1 MPYFFVLFG
10 AFMTFFGIDSA
21 NTGGQEGHLYV
32 VALQILAF
40 ICFVCATCFVV
51 YDLHL
56 DATFAS
62 ETQIFHQY
70 LKESEE
76 AADKE
81 DFERCAMLAEA
92 YDKFAISR
100 GRMF

>member
-1 MPYFFVLFG
+1 MRYFFVLFA
-10 AFMTFFGIDSA
+10 AFLTFFGFGSA
-21 NTGGQEGHLYV
+21 NNGGQGNLYV
-32 VALQILAF
+32 VAMQNLSF
-40 ICFVCATCFVV
+40 IYFVYAIYFVV

-56 DATFAS
+56 DAAFDS
-62 ETQIFHQY
+62 ENKIFQKY
-70 LKESEE
+70 IEESQE

-100 GRMF
+100 WRTV

>member
-1 MPYFFVLFG
+1 MPYFFVLFV
-10 AFMTFFGIDSA
+10 AFLTFFSVEIV
-21 NTGGQEGHLYV
+21 NTENIEHSYV
-32 VALQILAF
+32 VTLQILAF
-40 ICFVCATCFVV
+40 IYATYFVV

-56 DATFAS
+56 DAAFDS
-62 ETQIFHQY
+62 ENKIFQKY
-70 LKESEE
+70 IDESQE

>member
-10 AFMTFFGIDSA
+10 VFMTFLGIDSA
-21 NTGGQEGHLYV
+21 NTGGQGHLYA
-32 VALQILAF
+32 VAMQNLSF
-40 ICFVCATCFVV
+40 IYFVCATYFVV

-62 ETQIFHQY
+62 ETQIFRQY

-76 AADKE
+76 AADNE
-81 DFERCAMLAEA
+81 DFGRCAMLAEA